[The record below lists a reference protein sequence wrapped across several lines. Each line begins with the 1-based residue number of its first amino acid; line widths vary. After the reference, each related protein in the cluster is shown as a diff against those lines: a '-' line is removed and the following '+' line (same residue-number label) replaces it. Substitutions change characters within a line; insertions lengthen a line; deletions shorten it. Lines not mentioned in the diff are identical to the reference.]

1 MVRLIIMFCNGF
13 RGGVRG
19 FFSGSAAVAA
29 GLANVQRCSG
39 DMRRTLC
46 TLHRLHVLQY
56 VLCMRMLRYV
66 ACVVRVVQFRHARTA
81 RVICP
86 RNHFATLPI
95 YMWPLPSVQVCYL
108 LCPWAPLK
116 GPLHIVQ
123 RRELNPYPR
132 RKIEF
137 LTATR

>member
-1 MVRLIIMFCNGF
+1 MCN
-13 RGGVRG
+13 VQPQPPQK
-19 FFSGSAAVAA
+19 
-29 GLANVQRCSG
+29 NVQRCSG

-66 ACVVRVVQFRHARTA
+66 ACAVRVVQFRHARTA

-95 YMWPLPSVQVCYL
+95 YVAPSICASLPSVQVCYL
-108 LCPWAPLK
+108 LCPWAQAQKLQTWAPLK
-116 GPLHIVQ
+116 GPLHIVTLPAILVVMT
-123 RRELNPYPR
+123 RASLGVE
-132 RKIEF
+132 RK
-137 LTATR
+137 